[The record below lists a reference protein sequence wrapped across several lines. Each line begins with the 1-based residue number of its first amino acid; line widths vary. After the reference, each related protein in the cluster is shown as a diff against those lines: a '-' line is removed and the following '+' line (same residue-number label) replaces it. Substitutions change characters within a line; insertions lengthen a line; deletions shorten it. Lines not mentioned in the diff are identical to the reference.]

1 MIITLLGLYTHYS
14 MLLIVF
20 LQFVFLIPLWR
31 EYRQGVKALPFVVV
45 AWGGVAYLF
54 APQARLFWQ
63 QLVVGAADRGG
74 YYASLEVLLS
84 SLGIPLAVSTIHQ
97 LLLWFGILAALFVF
111 GLAWF
116 FPRWLKRMRI
126 GAVITV
132 AAVVGYILTLI
143 LYWVPRGWGLK
154 RQLLIFL
161 PYGLAL
167 VVRVISERQ
176 WKLQRS
182 VLLVVVALPLAISAS
197 FVQEFEAWEAVS
209 DHLLVQEELG
219 DVILVNAAY
228 ARISLEHYYDGELDV
243 YGVGPEQVPLEL
255 VEMIEPYERV
265 WLVLNHENYTDP
277 NSLVQRWLN
286 DCCLQLASPA
296 FRRVQLILYD
306 LP

>member
-1 MIITLLGLYTHYS
+1 LNGL
-14 MLLIVF
+14 
-20 LQFVFLIPLWR
+20 
-31 EYRQGVKALPFVVV
+31 KALPFVVI

-54 APQARLFWQ
+54 VPQARLFWR
-63 QLVVGAADRGG
+63 QLVVDAPDKVWHYAALK
-74 YYASLEVLLS
+74 YLLS
-84 SLGIPLAVSTIHQ
+84 SLGFQPVVSTFH
-97 LLLWFGILAALFVF
+97 LFFLWFSLIVAFFTF

-116 FPRWLKRMRI
+116 VPRWLRRVQTNTRI
-126 GAVITV
+126 T
-132 AAVVGYILTLI
+132 AAAIVGYMLTLI

-154 RQLLIFL
+154 RQLLVFL

-167 VVRVISERQ
+167 AAWAISERQ
-176 WKLQRS
+176 WEPQRS
-182 VLLVVVALPLAISAS
+182 ALLVVVALPLAISAS
-197 FVQEFEAWEAVS
+197 FVQEFEAWAGVS
-209 DHLLVQEELG
+209 EHLLAHEESG

-228 ARISLEHYYDGELDV
+228 ARSSLEHYYDGELDV

-277 NSLVQRWLN
+277 NSLVQQWLN
-286 DCCLQLASPA
+286 DCCIQLESPA